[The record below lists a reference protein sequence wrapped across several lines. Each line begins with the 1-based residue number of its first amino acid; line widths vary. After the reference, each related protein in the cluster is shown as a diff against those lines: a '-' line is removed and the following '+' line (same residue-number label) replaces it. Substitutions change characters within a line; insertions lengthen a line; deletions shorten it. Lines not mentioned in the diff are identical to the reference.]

1 MVMPDMSG
9 LQVADQLLRGQP
21 DLKVLCVT
29 GYAAHRTLGTA
40 RARGFGLLQKPFTTD
55 ELARRVRNVLD
66 GRISGSL
73 KAGTAEPV

>member
-1 MVMPDMSG
+1 SG
-9 LQVADQLLRGQP
+9 LQVAEQLLRSLP

-29 GYAAHRTLGTA
+29 GYAAHRTLGTV

-66 GRISGSL
+66 GRTSGS
-73 KAGTAEPV
+73 APAAR